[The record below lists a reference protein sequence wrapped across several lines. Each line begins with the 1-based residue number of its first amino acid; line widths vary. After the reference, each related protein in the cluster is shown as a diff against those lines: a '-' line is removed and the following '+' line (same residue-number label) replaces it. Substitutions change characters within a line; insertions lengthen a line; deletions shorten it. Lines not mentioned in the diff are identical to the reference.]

1 MATSDM
7 LMAFVKVAD
16 LSSVSLAAASL
27 GVSKSV
33 VSKRIAQLEA
43 ELGATL
49 FSRSTRKVALT
60 SAGETYAEFA
70 RRALAELAAGD
81 ERLRALRLD
90 LTGLIRLTATVSWG
104 RRILSKKLPEF
115 LRLHPGVEL
124 ELHLNDRMTD
134 LAFERMDLAIRWSA
148 SASPDLVTTPLAK
161 IEWILAASPAY
172 LSSAG
177 VPRTPADLTDHECL
191 CFWREPS
198 DNLWTLDDG
207 HHNLRVRVRG
217 RYHVDNPEAVVDAAI
232 AGLGVA
238 LLPDYL
244 CHDALEQGSLSRV
257 LSNWTP
263 QTRFGTLITA
273 VATPDRMRL
282 SRNRA
287 LLNFLRLQLVQSDRS
302 PPASEL
308 PPPR

>member
-1 MATSDM
+1 MASSDM
-7 LMAFVKVAD
+7 LMAFVKVAE

-27 GVSKSV
+27 GASKSV

-43 ELGATL
+43 ELGTTL

-60 SAGETYAEFA
+60 SAGETYADFA

-81 ERLRALRLD
+81 EHLRALRLD
-90 LTGLIRLTATVSWG
+90 LTGLIRLTSTVSWG
-104 RRILSKKLPEF
+104 QRVLTKKLPEF
-115 LRLHPGVEL
+115 IRLHPGVEV
-124 ELHLNDRMTD
+124 ELHLNDRMAD

-148 SASPDLVTTPLAK
+148 SPSPDLLTTPLAT
-161 IEWILAASPAY
+161 INWTLAASPAY

-177 VPRTPADLTDHECL
+177 MPQKPTDLADHECL

-207 HHNLRVRVRG
+207 QNSLQVRVHG
-217 RYHVDNPEAVVDAAI
+217 RYHVDHPEAVVDAAV

-244 CHDALEQGSLSRV
+244 CQEALEQGSLSRV
-257 LSNWTP
+257 LPNWTP
-263 QTRFGTLITA
+263 RTRFGTLITA
-273 VATPDRMRL
+273 VAPPDRMRL

-287 LLNFLRLQLVQSDRS
+287 LLDFLRVQLAQ
-302 PPASEL
+302 P
-308 PPPR
+308 

>member
-1 MATSDM
+1 
-7 LMAFVKVAD
+7 
-16 LSSVSLAAASL
+16 
-27 GVSKSV
+27 
-33 VSKRIAQLEA
+33 
-43 ELGATL
+43 
-49 FSRSTRKVALT
+49 
-60 SAGETYAEFA
+60 
-70 RRALAELAAGD
+70 
-81 ERLRALRLD
+81 
-90 LTGLIRLTATVSWG
+90 
-104 RRILSKKLPEF
+104 
-115 LRLHPGVEL
+115 
-124 ELHLNDRMTD
+124 MTD

-148 SASPDLVTTPLAK
+148 SPSPDLVTTPLAR
-161 IEWILAASPAY
+161 IDWILAASPAY

-177 VPRTPADLTDHECL
+177 VPRTPSDLTDHECL

-198 DNLWTLDDG
+198 DNLWTLNDG
-207 HHNLRVRVRG
+207 HHNLRVRVHG

-257 LSNWTP
+257 LPNWTP

-308 PPPR
+308 LSPR